1 MAIAATLMQQL
12 AQSDVM
18 PHELAIQAGCSVD
31 IIDNLLTA
39 GSGGLTLDI
48 VESIAEKLNMVLI
61 LQLRPIATPTGAQTK
76 P

>member
-1 MAIAATLMQQL
+1 MAIAATFMQQL

-18 PHELAIQAGCSVD
+18 PHELALQAGCSVD
-31 IIDNLLTA
+31 VIDDLLTA

-48 VESIAEKLNMVLI
+48 VESVAEKLNMVLI
-61 LQLRPIATPTGAQTK
+61 LQLRPIAPPTGAQTK